1 MPNRRYG
8 ESIDRSDM
16 YKIFNLEN
24 EYVLPSGE
32 KIPGKDLV
40 KRDEYKEY
48 GNGVWLVRISGEN
61 CIRAF
66 YNYDDACEAYGITDE
81 NVEVAVNEI
90 NKCIFSQNRMNAN
103 NRAMAYSVQK
113 AASFAALAFT
123 DEQALEVP
131 DLYPE
136 YEVDHAYKK
145 DERFTYNGRLFK
157 VNQAH
162 TSAAQWVPGET
173 GTESLYTCLEM
184 AGDGY
189 LVWTQPTGAHN
200 AYNTGD
206 IVHYPTEDDPLYK
219 SLIDGNSWSPDAYPQ
234 GWQEYDASTSTE
246 PSTPDPG
253 TETPTKPSDPE
264 YPDFVQP
271 TGAHDAYKKG
281 DIVRYNGKLYQSLID
296 ANAYSPDA
304 YPQGWQEYSEE

>member
-1 MPNRRYG
+1 
-8 ESIDRSDM
+8 M
-16 YKIFNLEN
+16 YKIFDKEN
-24 EYVLPSGE
+24 GTYTFP
-32 KIPGKDLV
+32 
-40 KRDEYKEY
+40 
-48 GNGVWLVRISGEN
+48 NGVTKTSAELR
-61 CIRAF
+61 
-66 YNYDDACEAYGITDE
+66 DDPQYAALFAKDCVIAVLDGIMSSYETLASFANRYGIDYETDSSDDP
-81 NVEVAVNEI
+81 NEVLTRVLAKKKEQDDLQE
-90 NKCIFSQNRMNAN
+90 QNARLVPSM
-103 NRAMAYSVQK
+103 MK
-113 AASFAALAFT
+113 AASIVALSFT
-123 DEQALEVP
+123 DEQALEVS
-131 DLYPE
+131 DLYPV

-173 GTESLYTCLEM
+173 GTESLYTCLEV

-206 IVHYPTEDDPLYK
+206 IVHYPTKDDQLYK
-219 SLIDGNSWSPDAYPQ
+219 SLINGNVWSPDAYPV
-234 GWQEYDASTSTE
+234 GWQEYDESTSTE
-246 PSTPDPG
+246 PGTPEPGTPDPG
-253 TETPTKPSDPE
+253 TET

-296 ANAYSPDA
+296 GNAYSPDA

>member
-1 MPNRRYG
+1 
-8 ESIDRSDM
+8 M
-16 YKIFNLEN
+16 YKQFKMDDT
-24 EYVLPSGE
+24 YTLPSGE
-32 KIPGKDLV
+32 NVKGADLVSRKDYTQYATGTWIVRVINENTITSFFSYDDMKDL
-40 KRDEYKEY
+40 
-48 GNGVWLVRISGEN
+48 
-61 CIRAF
+61 
-66 YNYDDACEAYGITDE
+66 YGIDE
-81 NVEVAVNEI
+81 PNMDSFIAELNRVI
-90 NKCIFSQNRMNAN
+90 SLRNKLRN
-103 NRAMAYSVQK
+103 NNFDTMHTIMT
-113 AASFAALAFT
+113 AASFVALSFT

-234 GWQEYDASTSTE
+234 GWE
-246 PSTPDPG
+246 
-253 TETPTKPSDPE
+253 
-264 YPDFVQP
+264 
-271 TGAHDAYKKG
+271 
-281 DIVRYNGKLYQSLID
+281 IYNK
-296 ANAYSPDA
+296 
-304 YPQGWQEYSEE
+304 E